1 MGSAGHCT
9 CGCGYLHSWRR
20 ADLQSSEE
28 ETQQKGVGSHR
39 GCGICRRDS
48 GGHSDRPDT
57 DAALTGQSVC
67 RKRMRLGKEF
77 TKEIGIQ
84 TGVFRMKNDILL
96 KYRMLNAEEVNREIF
111 KDFIRYQNVTKCW
124 RKENGKWIIKDAPFI
139 DDWTEKDYQTLIFCL
154 KNTIASDGFVSL
166 ITASYSAL
174 PPNSFTIFAGFPNSA
189 KSARE
194 RTLMSSTSVIP

>member
-1 MGSAGHCT
+1 
-9 CGCGYLHSWRR
+9 
-20 ADLQSSEE
+20 
-28 ETQQKGVGSHR
+28 
-39 GCGICRRDS
+39 
-48 GGHSDRPDT
+48 
-57 DAALTGQSVC
+57 
-67 RKRMRLGKEF
+67 
-77 TKEIGIQ
+77 
-84 TGVFRMKNDILL
+84 MKNDILL

-124 RKENGKWIIKDAPFI
+124 RKKNGKWIIKDDPFV
-139 DDWTEKDYQTLIFCL
+139 DDWTENDYQKLIFCL

-166 ITASYSAL
+166 ITASYSGL